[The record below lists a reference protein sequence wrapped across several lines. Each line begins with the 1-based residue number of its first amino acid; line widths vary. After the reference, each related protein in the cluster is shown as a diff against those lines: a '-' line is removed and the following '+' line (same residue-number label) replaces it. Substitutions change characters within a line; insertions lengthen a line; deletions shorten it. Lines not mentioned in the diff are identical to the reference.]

1 MEALTITKL
10 TRVLSAAPDE
20 KTAVARLQGGG

>member
-10 TRVLSAAPDE
+10 TRVLNSAPDE
-20 KTAVARLQGGG
+20 PTAISQLQAV